1 MFIIKIVPWK
11 TLGQGSEDWPHGGH
25 SEAVCLEKITPCV
38 AQFVTPHLTR
48 KLTGKQNFQ
57 KRPTRLIRT
66 PNYFAEK
73 NVEHTETRTNW

>member
-1 MFIIKIVPWK
+1 MEN
-11 TLGQGSEDWPHGGH
+11 TLGQESEDWSHGSH
-25 SEAVCLEKITPCV
+25 SEAVCLEKNHTLCGSV
-38 AQFVTPHLTR
+38 CNTTLNKEVDWKT
-48 KLTGKQNFQ
+48 QNFQ